1 MAGVEARDE
10 AAVAEALHAARA
22 EIIPPL
28 AAGSTESYARA
39 HPHLTRLHML
49 QELQDAAA
57 LLQARAS
64 PAPYC
69 LWPPSLAPASGPCGA
84 VQPLCSA

>member
-1 MAGVEARDE
+1 MGRLLAGVEARDE
-10 AAVAEALHAARA
+10 AAVAGALQAARG
-22 EIIPPL
+22 EMMPPL

-57 LLQARAS
+57 LLQ
-64 PAPYC
+64 
-69 LWPPSLAPASGPCGA
+69 
-84 VQPLCSA
+84 VV